1 MPRSTDRHDPAD
13 ECADGFPVACVAQSA
28 APPPLDYVAVPD
40 SFSLPAG
47 MTLGS
52 TSGVAINS
60 KGHIVV
66 LHRGPDPLMEF
77 DPGGKFV
84 RAFGN
89 GFFDRPH
96 GLRIDAQDNIWAT
109 DVATH
114 VVYKFSPEGRILLVL
129 GVRGNAG
136 EMHPYGHLRLFN
148 EPNDV
153 AFGPGGEVFVAQGHG
168 RGEPKVI
175 KFDKDGNFIKAWGK
189 KGTGPGEFDIAH
201 SIAIDAKGLLY
212 VADRNNQRIQVFDA
226 DGTFLRE
233 SKHPGTPCGL
243 FISPDQHLWLAHG
256 HAGQVIKLD
265 LDGKVLGAMG
275 KQGKAL
281 GQFGEAHFIAV
292 NNANGDIYVAD
303 TLNWR
308 VQKFVKKELASR

>member
-1 MPRSTDRHDPAD
+1 M
-13 ECADGFPVACVAQSA
+13 
-28 APPPLDYVAVPD
+28 
-40 SFSLPAG
+40 
-47 MTLGS
+47 
-52 TSGVAINS
+52 
-60 KGHIVV
+60 
-66 LHRGPDPLMEF
+66 
-77 DPGGKFV
+77 
-84 RAFGN
+84 
-89 GFFDRPH
+89 
-96 GLRIDAQDNIWAT
+96 
-109 DVATH
+109 
-114 VVYKFSPEGRILLVL
+114 
-129 GVRGNAG
+129 
-136 EMHPYGHLRLFN
+136 
-148 EPNDV
+148 
-153 AFGPGGEVFVAQGHG
+153 
-168 RGEPKVI
+168 I

-201 SIAIDAKGLLY
+201 SIAVDGKGLLY
-212 VADRNNQRIQVFDA
+212 VADRNNQRIQMFDA

>member
-1 MPRSTDRHDPAD
+1 M
-13 ECADGFPVACVAQSA
+13 
-28 APPPLDYVAVPD
+28 
-40 SFSLPAG
+40 
-47 MTLGS
+47 
-52 TSGVAINS
+52 
-60 KGHIVV
+60 
-66 LHRGPDPLMEF
+66 
-77 DPGGKFV
+77 
-84 RAFGN
+84 
-89 GFFDRPH
+89 
-96 GLRIDAQDNIWAT
+96 
-109 DVATH
+109 
-114 VVYKFSPEGRILLVL
+114 VYKFSPEGRILLVL

-153 AFGPGGEVFVAQGHG
+153 AFGPAGDVFVVQGHG

-226 DGTFLRE
+226 DGTYLRE

-265 LDGKVLGAMG
+265 LDGKVLRRHRQAGQGARPVRRG
-275 KQGKAL
+275 AFHRGA
-281 GQFGEAHFIAV
+281 AP
-292 NNANGDIYVAD
+292 NGDIYVAD

-308 VQKFVKKELASR
+308 VQKFVKKAP